1 MEHALK
7 PDLKTDLKN
16 ILKDESVEKT
26 QTQTKEEATVR
37 VHKKP
42 MQLRDIESRSSNT
55 NREHKIETPEH
66 IKQLLNEEKDQI
78 FKQPWNRLDMGMKLN
93 RIRLFSEE
101 HAKEHKL
108 SKEKQEELRKL
119 LVDACRGNKLNK
131 IIDVIYDTELCGIT
145 SIKNLEIKDGK
156 IGFTIGEA
164 KKPKKTTKT
173 KSNIDRLLTT
183 KKN

>member
-1 MEHALK
+1 MEHELK
-7 PDLKTDLKN
+7 PDLKNDLKN
-16 ILKDESVEKT
+16 ILKDESAEK
-26 QTQTKEEATVR
+26 QPQQKDELTVR

-55 NREHKIETPEH
+55 NREHKIETPEN
-66 IKQLLNEEKDQI
+66 IKLLINEEKDNI

-101 HAKEHKL
+101 YAKENKL
-108 SKEKQEELRKL
+108 SKEKQEELRKI
-119 LVDACRGNKLNK
+119 LVTACRGNKLNK
-131 IIDVIYDTELCGIT
+131 ITDVIYDTELCGIT
-145 SIKNLEIKDGK
+145 SIRNLEIKDGK
-156 IGFTIGEA
+156 IVFAIGEA
-164 KKPKKTTKT
+164 KKLKKTTKT

>member
-1 MEHALK
+1 MEHELK

-16 ILKDESVEKT
+16 ILKDESAEK
-26 QTQTKEEATVR
+26 TQTKEEPVVR

-55 NREHKIETPEH
+55 NREHKHETPEH

-78 FKQPWNRLDMGMKLN
+78 FKQQWNRLDMGMKLN

-101 HAKEHKL
+101 QAKEHKL
-108 SKEKQEELRKL
+108 SKEKQEELRKI

-131 IIDVIYDTELCGIT
+131 ITDVVYDTELCGIV
-145 SIKNLEIKDGK
+145 SIKQLEIKDSK
-156 IGFTIGEA
+156 IGFTMGEA
-164 KKPKKTTKT
+164 KKIKKTTKT

>member
-1 MEHALK
+1 MEQ
-7 PDLKTDLKN
+7 DNKTDLKN
-16 ILKDESVEKT
+16 ILKEESAEKT
-26 QTQTKEEATVR
+26 QQKDEPTIR

-55 NREHKIETPEH
+55 NRDHKSETPEH

-93 RIRLFSEE
+93 RIRLYSESQ
-101 HAKEHKL
+101 AKEHKL
-108 SKEKQEELRKL
+108 PKEKQEELRKI

-131 IIDVIYDTELCGIT
+131 ITDVNYDTELCGIV
-145 SIKNLEIKDGK
+145 SIKQLEIKDSK

-164 KKPKKTTKT
+164 KKIKKTTKT

>member
-1 MEHALK
+1 MEHDLK
-7 PDLKTDLKN
+7 PDLKN
-16 ILKDESVEKT
+16 ILKEESAEKT
-26 QTQTKEEATVR
+26 QVKEEPIVR

-55 NREHKIETPEH
+55 NRDHKIETPEN
-66 IKQLLNEEKDQI
+66 IKQFLNEEKDQI

-101 HAKEHKL
+101 QAKENKL
-108 SKEKQEELRKL
+108 SKEKQEELRKI
-119 LVDACRGNKLNK
+119 LVTACRGNKLNK
-131 IIDVIYDTELCGIT
+131 ITDVSYDTELCGIT
-145 SIKNLEIKDGK
+145 SIRYLEIKEGK

-173 KSNIDRLLTT
+173 KSNIDRLLST
-183 KKN
+183 KKH